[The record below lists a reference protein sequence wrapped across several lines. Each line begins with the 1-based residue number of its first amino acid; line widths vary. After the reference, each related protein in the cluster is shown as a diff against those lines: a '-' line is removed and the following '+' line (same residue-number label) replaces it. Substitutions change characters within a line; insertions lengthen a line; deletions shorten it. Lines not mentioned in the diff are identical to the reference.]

1 MNSKKPSTPDMI
13 INKSTTMVN
22 KNSYIGSKIN
32 NTNNLFNYGIKK
44 NNHFNNNS
52 IHGNKNKKLKNYNI
66 MQRPATAPHKDKPT
80 KEKRSAQIMNNIE
93 ENKKGINN
101 YNKNAFKANQRP
113 ASAGQGKNNHKDK
126 DKMDNNNVKY
136 STNNLNGFSI
146 GKKIEIDFGSKYKNS
161 FSKKR
166 VASPQIPTNNKITL
180 GNNNNNPKMN
190 PAKYRLP
197 SPLIKSGNLNGKAFI
212 SNINR
217 SNTSYNMN
225 KSTSFNVK

>member
-1 MNSKKPSTPDMI
+1 
-13 INKSTTMVN
+13 
-22 KNSYIGSKIN
+22 
-32 NTNNLFNYGIKK
+32 
-44 NNHFNNNS
+44 
-52 IHGNKNKKLKNYNI
+52 

-161 FSKKR
+161 FFKR
-166 VASPQIPTNNKITL
+166 FFSFQKNNIIIISMNIT
-180 GNNNNNPKMN
+180 
-190 PAKYRLP
+190 
-197 SPLIKSGNLNGKAFI
+197 IKLF
-212 SNINR
+212 
-217 SNTSYNMN
+217 
-225 KSTSFNVK
+225 FF